1 MKKLRKGLT
10 AFAIV
15 LALTF
20 GSGAFVQVRADDGSG
35 GPQGQTDSKSG
46 GPSAPSST
54 MTQEEYEYL
63 LWIIVM
69 WLLGWS

>member
-1 MKKLRKGLT
+1 MKKLQKLIA
-10 AFAIV
+10 AFSII

-20 GSGAFVQVRADDGSG
+20 GMGSIVHVRADDGSG

-46 GPSAPSST
+46 GPSAP

-63 LWIIVM
+63 IWVIVM
-69 WLLGWS
+69 WLLGWY